1 MKNRSL
7 LIGIAILIVGLI
19 AAVFIFTSIS
29 NRPDAGTGQT
39 EVDNVSAGTPEV
51 TPEAVGGEA
60 PEQPQPSQ

>member
-1 MKNRSL
+1 MRNRSL
-7 LIGIAILIVGLI
+7 LIGIGILVVGLLV
-19 AAVFIFTSIS
+19 AVFVFTSINNTPS
-29 NRPDAGTGQT
+29 AGNGQT